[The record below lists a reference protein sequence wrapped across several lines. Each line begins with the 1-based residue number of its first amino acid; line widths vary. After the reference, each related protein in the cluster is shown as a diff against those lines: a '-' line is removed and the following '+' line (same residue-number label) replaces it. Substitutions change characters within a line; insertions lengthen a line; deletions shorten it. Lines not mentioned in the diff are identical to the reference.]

1 MTSRRPIRGH
11 TERVSRALQFIPG
24 HVSGRVAS
32 AQPIRRRGG
41 TLRQASVGA
50 VEVPSVAYWLTD
62 TSGGSTGEYW
72 QFVPEPDSLP
82 GVDGYFL
89 VTFAEAEAE
98 AYPSYGIPP
107 GDSVSLA
114 MATAGP
120 YSAGVAYATVAID
133 NATPDMWFE
142 CFSYP
147 ATSVQWVPA

>member
-1 MTSRRPIRGH
+1 MTRRPPNPAARLRRAQSRMAPGGRRWSESPIPRVGH
-11 TERVSRALQFIPG
+11 RRPPRV
-24 HVSGRVAS
+24 
-32 AQPIRRRGG
+32 
-41 TLRQASVGA
+41 
-50 VEVPSVAYWLTD
+50 VPSVAYWLTD